1 MGRGTFPARVM
12 QGWMVGASVA
22 AYLEH
27 LLHAYGYAAIVAVI
41 ALENV
46 GLPVP
51 GETILITSGIFAATT
66 HELSVTGVVMTA
78 AFAAFGGS
86 VAGFMIGRYGERH
99 FLHRLGFDERDLR
112 LGRYLVQRFGGRVV
126 FIARFIAFLRSAA
139 GLLAGANAMAL
150 RRFLIASGLG
160 ALAWSAS
167 FGFAAYALGR
177 EIEALSARAAVAVG
191 ILLLL
196 VAFAGLRFLR
206 RNRARFQ
213 IEADRAARVAGR

>member
-1 MGRGTFPARVM
+1 MAG
-12 QGWMVGASVA
+12 
-22 AYLEH
+22 YLEH

-66 HELSVTGVVMTA
+66 HELNVVGIVVTA
-78 AFAAFGGS
+78 AVAAFGGS

-99 FLHRLGFDERDLR
+99 VLHRIGLDERDLR

-126 FIARFIAFLRSAA
+126 FVARFIAFLRSLA

-150 RRFLIASGLG
+150 NRFLLASGLG
-160 ALAWSAS
+160 ALAWSAT

-177 EIEALSARAAVAVG
+177 EIEVLSARAAVALG
-191 ILLLL
+191 ILVLLA
-196 VAFAGLRFLR
+196 VIAGLRFFR
-206 RNRARFQ
+206 KNRARLQ
-213 IEADRAARVAGR
+213 IEADRAAH